1 MSETNGI
8 NGHKPAGLQWK
19 AGLVTS
25 SNKYLTAEKFGFK
38 INASGTALKN
48 KQIWMLEQD
57 LNEEVVYIRSFL
69 GRYLSSDKYGNV
81 TCDADEPGPSE
92 KFAIEYTKGAGKWL
106 FRQIEHG
113 NYLGNSGENV
123 KCFAKSP
130 GESEHWTVQLSIHPQ
145 VHLRNVNR
153 KRYAHLKDD
162 EIQCTEVI
170 PWGQNALII
179 LEFVEGK
186 YALKTYDNRYLHKD
200 GGLVEALDDSSKF
213 TLEIKSGQISGLAF
227 KDNDGRYLTAV
238 GSTASMKGRNKA
250 VTKDELFTIEDS
262 HPQVVVIAYNGKL
275 ASIRQGIDVTANQ
288 EEETD
293 KETFQM
299 EYNREADAWAFRTI
313 DNKYWSLDA
322 ASAGVQ
328 AKSASVTPHALFHLE
343 WLSDG
348 TVAIKASN
356 NCYIFNKATG
366 SLVATIEAIGEK
378 EKFKIRIVNR
388 PLLVLKCEFGF
399 VGVKAKSEECCC
411 NRVTYDLI
419 QLEGCKDGAYNFKA
433 SNGKYWSVADND
445 MVMLDGDGPT
455 PFIVEFK
462 GNSKLTI
469 KAPNGNLLKTEQNGL
484 FKATGTEVN
493 ASTLL
498 EF

>member
-1 MSETNGI
+1 
-8 NGHKPAGLQWK
+8 
-19 AGLVTS
+19 
-25 SNKYLTAEKFGFK
+25 
-38 INASGTALKN
+38 
-48 KQIWMLEQD
+48 MLEQD

-81 TCDADEPGPSE
+81 TCDAEEPGPSE
-92 KFAIEYTKGAGKWL
+92 KFAIEYTKGTGKWL
-106 FRQIEHG
+106 FRQMEHG

-170 PWGQNALII
+170 PWGQNSLII

-275 ASIRQGIDVTANQ
+275 ASIRQGNV
-288 EEETD
+288 
-293 KETFQM
+293 FM
-299 EYNREADAWAFRTI
+299 V
-313 DNKYWSLDA
+313 L
-322 ASAGVQ
+322 
-328 AKSASVTPHALFHLE
+328 
-343 WLSDG
+343 
-348 TVAIKASN
+348 
-356 NCYIFNKATG
+356 
-366 SLVATIEAIGEK
+366 
-378 EKFKIRIVNR
+378 IR
-388 PLLVLKCEFGF
+388 CF
-399 VGVKAKSEECCC
+399 C
-411 NRVTYDLI
+411 
-419 QLEGCKDGAYNFKA
+419 
-433 SNGKYWSVADND
+433 
-445 MVMLDGDGPT
+445 
-455 PFIVEFK
+455 
-462 GNSKLTI
+462 
-469 KAPNGNLLKTEQNGL
+469 
-484 FKATGTEVN
+484 
-493 ASTLL
+493 
-498 EF
+498 

>member
-8 NGHKPAGLQWK
+8 NGHKSTGLQWK

-25 SNKYLTAEKFGFK
+25 TNTYLTAEKFGFK
-38 INASGTALKN
+38 VNASGTALKN
-48 KQIWMLEQD
+48 KQIWTLEQD

-81 TCDADEPGPSE
+81 TCEAEEPGPSE
-92 KFAIEYTKGAGKWL
+92 KFAIEYAKGTGKWL
-106 FRQIEHG
+106 FRQKEHG

-130 GESEHWTVQLSIHPQ
+130 GDCESWTVQLSIHPQ

-153 KRYAHLKDD
+153 KRYGHLKDD
-162 EIQCTEVI
+162 ELQCTEVI
-170 PWGQNALII
+170 PWGQDALII

-186 YALKTYDNRYLHKD
+186 YALKTFDNRYLHKD

-238 GSTASMKGRNKA
+238 GSTASMKGRNKT
-250 VTKDELFTIEDS
+250 VTKDELFTIEES
-262 HPQVVVIAYNGKL
+262 HPQVLVIAHNGKL
-275 ASIRQGIDVTANQ
+275 ASIKQGIDVTANQ

-293 KETFQM
+293 RETFQM
-299 EYNREADAWAFRTI
+299 EYNRDTDSWAFRTI
-313 DNKYWSLDA
+313 DNKYWALEPT
-322 ASAGVQ
+322 SAGVQ
-328 AKSASVTPHALFHLE
+328 AKSTSITPNALFGLE
-343 WLSDG
+343 WQGDG
-348 TVAIKASN
+348 TVALKASN
-356 NCYIFNKATG
+356 NSYIFNKATG
-366 SLVATIEAIGEK
+366 SLVAASDTIGEK

-399 VGVKAKSEECCC
+399 VGVKVKSEECCC

-419 QLEGCKDGAYNFKA
+419 QLQGCKDGTYTLKA
-433 SNGKYWSVADND
+433 SNGKFFSIADND
-445 MVMLDGDGPT
+445 LLMLDGDGPT
-455 PFIVEFK
+455 PFIIEFM
-462 GNSKLTI
+462 GNSKMTI
-469 KAPNGNLLKTEQNGL
+469 RAPNGNLLKTEQNGQI
-484 FKATGTEVN
+484 KANGTEVN